1 MENKLKVAII
11 TSGYLP
17 VPASKGGAV
26 ENLIQNILDENEK
39 NEKLQIIIYSIKDKD
54 AIKLAEE
61 KYKKSKFIFLKTN
74 SIIKFIDKFIFWI
87 AKYILK
93 KSNVMSYRYI
103 VQRLNFLNKVSKS
116 LKKNNYD
123 KIVLENHSSLFL
135 ALKWR
140 KNYLKYKNRYYY
152 HVHNELKS
160 DYGCLDIIKN
170 CNTIWCVSNY
180 IKKQVQ
186 KFLKEE
192 NSIVTVWRNGID
204 TNRFNGE
211 INKDT
216 HKKLRE
222 KYKIGD
228 EEKVL
233 IFSGRINEEKG
244 VKQLLQAIEKIKY
257 SKFKLLIVGSYF
269 FNTNI
274 KSDFDKQIRM
284 LVNKN
289 KDKVIFTGYVEYNE
303 IPNVYAIADIA
314 VLPSMW
320 EEPAA
325 LTVLE
330 SMSCGLPIIMTDSGG
345 IIEYVND
352 KMAIIIKRDA
362 NIVEN
367 LANAIDELLVDEP
380 KMKKMSKEAKKQSQL
395 YSKSNYY
402 ENFIDR
408 IK

>member
-39 NEKLQIIIYSIKDKD
+39 NEKLQIIIYSIEDKD

-140 KNYLKYKNRYYY
+140 KNYLKYKNKYYY

-192 NSIVTVWRNGID
+192 NPIVTVWRNGID

-211 INKDT
+211 INKDKY
-216 HKKLRE
+216 KKLRE
-222 KYKIGD
+222 KYKIRD

-303 IPNVYAIADIA
+303 IPNIYAIADIA

-380 KMKKMSKEAKKQSQL
+380 KMKKMSKEAKNQSQL